1 MEKKVL
7 RTVLL
12 CSHCNK
18 ETIHELHYIN
28 DTLDSVECSVC
39 SSHIQKKESEVQTLL
54 LGELAKRITTKPSRM
69 REEMQ
74 KDFWHFAGQIS
85 IRMVTKP
92 YRFTKELIEM
102 LEEVSQHESEEK

>member
-18 ETIHELHYIN
+18 ETVHELHYIN

-69 REEMQ
+69 HDEM
-74 KDFWHFAGQIS
+74 KNDFWHFASQIS
-85 IRMVTKP
+85 LRLVTKP

-102 LEEVSQHESEEK
+102 IDEVNQHEDEKE